1 MALPSL
7 LKGQLRDS
15 EAILMEDLQGET
27 PSLPDSLT
35 DFRDLVRDGSELDWG
50 LCSICSFGD
59 VGGNGPPGMI
69 VALHGPSWAG
79 GLAQARRTR
88 WDAKRWKEAGTG
100 GPEQSFQE
108 FP

>member
-15 EAILMEDLQGET
+15 GAILMEDLQGET

-59 VGGNGPPGMI
+59 VGG
-69 VALHGPSWAG
+69 
-79 GLAQARRTR
+79 
-88 WDAKRWKEAGTG
+88 
-100 GPEQSFQE
+100 
-108 FP
+108 